1 MEQLEEKKAL
11 KLKKIESSSYKMV
24 ITEAL
29 EKKIRFVCS
38 KIHNIEWSGVLFY
51 THEGDFE
58 DNSLVIT
65 AQDMIVLD
73 IGDATTTNFQCSNPD
88 VISYMVDNNLLD
100 CATGL
105 LHSHQNFK
113 AFFSGT
119 DTNTLLQEGADR
131 DNFLSLIVANDGNYV
146 AGITRK
152 ITSKITEEKCYKTFG
167 NKEICTPIE
176 SYETQTVEW
185 FNLTICKDI
194 KEENPFPELAER
206 LLKIAETK
214 KQMEEEARSNRGW
227 LNNYAESNWRVPSVT
242 HTYNNTKQL
251 SMFEDIEDDSTKI
264 VENPIDENHDIEPG
278 VEFDEGIVTNMVLQ
292 ILTGNMNVDN
302 STTVTMA
309 AANSKLLYDRT
320 FMDAKDDGFKYFAES
335 LIDVLMQNWGEAA
348 VIMDLSLS
356 EEEVANIDAFSVLA
370 SYLISKLDSAA
381 TNNPYVQ
388 YYIELLNHYL

>member
-1 MEQLEEKKAL
+1 M
-11 KLKKIESSSYKMV
+11 
-24 ITEAL
+24 T
-29 EKKIRFVCS
+29 
-38 KIHNIEWSGVLFY
+38 
-51 THEGDFE
+51 
-58 DNSLVIT
+58 
-65 AQDMIVLD
+65 
-73 IGDATTTNFQCSNPD
+73 
-88 VISYMVDNNLLD
+88 
-100 CATGL
+100 
-105 LHSHQNFK
+105 
-113 AFFSGT
+113 FFSGT
-119 DTNTLLQEGADR
+119 DQGTLLQEGSDR
-131 DNFLSLIVANDGNYV
+131 NIFVSLIVNNEGKYT

-152 ITSKITEEKCYKTFG
+152 IAAKVTEEVCYKTWG
-167 NKEICTPIE
+167 NKEICKPVE
-176 SYETQTVEW
+176 KYDTQYVEW
-185 FNLTICKDI
+185 YNLEIE
-194 KEENPFPELAER
+194 KEEDEIPFPELATR

-227 LNNYAESNWRVPSVT
+227 LNNYANSFNGKVPSVT
-242 HTYNNTKQL
+242 HTYANNNQL

-278 VEFDEGIVTNMVLQ
+278 IEFDEGIVTNMVLQ
-292 ILTGNMNVDN
+292 ILTGNMNIDN

-348 VIMDLSLS
+348 VIIDLSLP
-356 EEEVANIDAFSVLA
+356 EEEVADIDEFSVLA